1 MQWIGE
7 FSAVQ
12 RTELRELEEMKKLM
26 ISLNGNLDVI
36 GKTNEQV
43 RVMVSQMD
51 EKLQKVLED
60 KSEVLLFKPLSC
72 PGY

>member
-12 RTELRELEEMKKLM
+12 RNELQELEAMKKL
-26 ISLNGNLDVI
+26 ILGLSGNVDAI

-43 RVMVSQMD
+43 KDMVGQVD
-51 EKLQKVLED
+51 KKLQKILED
-60 KSEVLLFKPLSC
+60 KSEVRFH
-72 PGY
+72 